1 MALKD
6 QIRKRIAAPPT
17 DPPEERRSSGITNGT
32 FQTNVGY
39 RNGFERRR
47 KRRKSISDRRSSL
60 FIGIAVVMIGTVLSL
75 VLITIMTRVFSSS
88 SSSIG
93 GGGGE
98 CIESLINGVPR
109 NIYTWCYKNQSR
121 RRLGRNILSLGS
133 SGLVERIVRDKSGKD
148 VAKNPNELIAV
159 INSHDHLMMNEIVAE
174 DQDELCYADFS
185 KPKTIEMTPTI
196 AVRPVVGPCNY
207 EYPKFTAPREGY
219 EGGIDY
225 YFFRDV
231 DQTKFSDELKCFNEC
246 LDRVLVDPNQLTKSK
261 NGERSMSELQPNDKV
276 AVDNIMLIE
285 AARDGLTLTV
295 EKLMVKYNL
304 DPLYRQVRNDP
315 GNGRSLNAIQEALR
329 GGYAEIVKVLTN
341 GDSSIIIDDYGRSVE
356 DYIKMKGSPISAYD
370 AKHVLGIEVAEE
382 SGSRQQRRGT
392 THMDSKGS
400 KKSGWNQTTANPIN
414 DYCDFDVVDGDLS
427 AEIFYRDYFIPGRP
441 VSMRGQASEMELN
454 MFSKKSWKRTEKFH
468 PDELFK
474 VGPQAYP
481 SLTGQESCSE
491 EMSIRDMENGA
502 ICEEMPEKP
511 MLHALHP
518 ESSDFEELYP
528 AYDGNILDS
537 RGGFRTIKKWFP
549 FAEKESDLTWQ
560 VFFGGDRSGATYH
573 WHEAAFN
580 ILYVGTKE
588 WKVVP
593 PLYRGWSGMTAEK
606 ASKALDEKITLSC
619 VQQPGDLLYIPTYWG
634 HNTFN
639 HGFTIGAA
647 AILSKAAQMGGKSL
661 RGVKLSD
668 EKKSNDNDNDN
679 DDDDNDDDND
689 DNDISDL
696 SMTDPPGNSD
706 EKVPFLFVHINKTG
720 GTSLIRMFE
729 ERCEEEYSG
738 GQWLDED
745 NNHHR
750 AFHATAHAYID
761 YYGRKTWDDAYTFA
775 VVRHPL
781 ARQVSNFFFLASTG
795 CQQNGSKCKERLIP
809 TLDISSMSDKDK
821 MDAFHKWI
829 LNVYRSFPPDSAD
842 HYRFGAAGH
851 GNEVYDTFSST
862 QTSWLVDPN
871 GEMVVKEI
879 FHLEDLSTDISKLA
893 ENIPCLNRG
902 PLEMD
907 HSNKTPNYPEYMLF
921 AKNEQTRSIINE
933 IFADDFKNFGYKP
946 I

>member
-17 DPPEERRSSGITNGT
+17 DPPEERGSGITNGT
-32 FQTNVGY
+32 YQTNKGDGY
-39 RNGFERRR
+39 RNGFDRRR
-47 KRRKSISDRRSSL
+47 KRKSSSDKRSSL

-75 VLITIMTRVFSSS
+75 VLITTMTRYFSSS
-88 SSSIG
+88 SSSSSM

-98 CIESLINGVPR
+98 CIESIINGVPR

-121 RRLGRNILSLGS
+121 RKLGRSILSLGS
-133 SGLVERIVRDKSGKD
+133 GGVVERIVRDKFGKN
-148 VAKNPNELIAV
+148 VANNNPKELIAA
-159 INSHDHLMMNEIVAE
+159 INSHEHLTMNEIVAE
-174 DQDELCYADFS
+174 DQDELCWADFS

-219 EGGIDY
+219 EDGIDY
-225 YFFRDV
+225 FFFRDV
-231 DQTKFSDELKCFNEC
+231 DKTKFSDELICFNEC
-246 LDRVLVDPNQLTKSK
+246 LDRVLVDPNVLTKSPK

-285 AARDGLTLTV
+285 AARAGLTLTV

-315 GNGRSLNAIQEALR
+315 GNGRSLNSIQEAIR

-341 GDSSIIIDDYGRSVE
+341 GDNSVIIDDYGRSVE
-356 DYIKMKGSPISAYD
+356 DYVKMKGSPITLYD
-370 AKHVLGIEVAEE
+370 AKHVLGIEAGE
-382 SGSRQQRRGT
+382 SGSRQQR
-392 THMDSKGS
+392 GS
-400 KKSGWNQTTANPIN
+400 AHRDNQSGNKSGWNETTANPVN

-427 AEIFYRDYFIPGRP
+427 AEIFFRDYFIPGRP
-441 VSMRGQASEMELN
+441 VSMRGQASDMELN
-454 MFSKKSWKRTEKFH
+454 MFSKKRWKKTKKFN
-468 PDELFK
+468 PDHFVQ
-474 VGPQAYP
+474 VGPLAYP

-491 EMSIRDMENGA
+491 EMTIQDMENGA
-502 ICEEMPEKP
+502 VCEDMPDKP
-511 MLHALHP
+511 MLYALHP
-518 ESSDFEELYP
+518 KSSDFEELYP
-528 AYDGNILDS
+528 AYDGDILDS

-549 FAEKESDLTWQ
+549 FIAEKTSDLTWQ
-560 VFFGGDRSGATYH
+560 VFFGGDGSGATYH

-588 WKVVP
+588 WKVAP

-606 ASKALDEKITLSC
+606 ASNALDENISLSC
-619 VQQPGDLLYIPTYWG
+619 IQRAGDLLYIPTYWG

-647 AILSKAAQMGGKSL
+647 AILPKSAQMGGKSM
-661 RGVKLSD
+661 RGLKLLS
-668 EKKSNDNDNDN
+668 EEN
-679 DDDDNDDDND
+679 DNDDDND
-689 DNDISDL
+689 DNDDDISDL
-696 SMTDPPGNSD
+696 STKDPTKNSE

-720 GTSLIRMFE
+720 GTSLIRMFG
-729 ERCEEEYSG
+729 ERCEEEYDG
-738 GQWLDED
+738 GQWRDG
-745 NNHHR
+745 NNNYHR

-761 YYGRKTWDDAYTFA
+761 YYGRKTWNDAYTFA

-795 CQQNGSKCKERLIP
+795 CQKNGSKCKERHIP
-809 TLDISSMSDKDK
+809 TLDIGAMSDEDK
-821 MDAFHKWI
+821 IDAFHKWI
-829 LNVYRSFPPDSAD
+829 LHVYRSFPPGSPD

-862 QTSWLVDPN
+862 QTSWLVDPD
-871 GEMVVKEI
+871 GEIVVKEI

-893 ENIPCLNRG
+893 ENIPCLNSG
-902 PLEMD
+902 SLEMD
-907 HSNKTPNYPEYMLF
+907 HSNKTPNYPDYMLF

-933 IFADDFKNFGYKP
+933 IFADDFKNFGYTLL
-946 I
+946 